1 MDEKSAQKKFIFGG
15 CQYERQS
22 PPREKVSAG
31 TKILNIE
38 LTLEEAL
45 KFALAIEEACRK
57 VNRYSMS
64 TTVGKRARVG
74 LAVHFDSQ
82 RIVAYEGK
90 GKKDFD

>member
-22 PPREKVSAG
+22 PPRERVS
-31 TKILNIE
+31 TETRILNVE

-45 KFALAIEEACRK
+45 KLALAIEESSRK
-57 VNRYSMS
+57 VNRYNMS

-90 GKKDFD
+90 AKKGFV